1 MLILLTAPPRYIQA
15 SATKRENQP
24 KWLVFNWVDQ
34 TAKSSN
40 FFEDLVK
47 LDRFAQSVE
56 DEVNSGLARNGQ
68 DNG

>member
-34 TAKSSN
+34 TLRISN
-40 FFEDLVK
+40 LPFIE
-47 LDRFAQSVE
+47 
-56 DEVNSGLARNGQ
+56 GLLAIYAFSAGT
-68 DNG
+68 